1 MRNQL
6 IGKQPLYAL
15 MVSAITVLMLTGMAG
30 AQVQPQ
36 PQPQPQQDQLSSQQA
51 RLQQIQQHLS
61 MVQQTAIEES
71 PDLQAENEEL
81 DELVE
86 EKIADQGHDPEAMIQ
101 TLSSLQEQYQS
112 EDLTEQDRQQILE
125 EFQGVQ
131 QQLQLAQEIAMQDSQ
146 VVAAQEVFRENLL
159 EAMREHEPATDDLIE
174 EFEQIQQEM
183 LSGMEPPQI
192 EDHR

>member
-15 MVSAITVLMLTGMAG
+15 MVSAITVLMLTGMVS
-30 AQVQPQ
+30 AQV
-36 PQPQPQQDQLSSQQA
+36 QPQPQQDQLSRQQA

-61 MVQQTAIEES
+61 MVQQMAIDES
-71 PDLQAENEEL
+71 PDLQAANEEI
-81 DELVE
+81 DALVM
-86 EKIADQGHDPEAMIQ
+86 EKIEDQGHDPEAMIQ
-101 TLSSLQEQYQS
+101 NLSSLQEEYQS
-112 EDLTEQDRQQILE
+112 EDLTEQDRQEILQ

-131 QQLQLAQEIAMQDSQ
+131 QQLQVAQQTALQDSQ
-146 VVAAQEVFRENLL
+146 IVAAQEVFRENLL

-183 LSGMEPPQI
+183 LSGLEPPQV

>member
-1 MRNQL
+1 MRNEL

-15 MVSAITVLMLTGMAG
+15 MVSAITVLMLTGMVS
-30 AQVQPQ
+30 AQV
-36 PQPQPQQDQLSSQQA
+36 QPQPQQDQLSRQQA

-61 MVQQTAIEES
+61 MVQQMAIDES
-71 PDLQAENEEL
+71 PDLQAANEEI
-81 DELVE
+81 DALVM
-86 EKIADQGHDPEAMIQ
+86 EKIEDQGHDPEAMIQ
-101 TLSSLQEQYQS
+101 NLSSLQEEYQS
-112 EDLTEQDRQQILE
+112 EDLTEQDRQEILQ

-131 QQLQLAQEIAMQDSQ
+131 QQLQVAQQTALQDSQ
-146 VVAAQEVFRENLL
+146 IVAAQEVFRENLL

-183 LSGMEPPQI
+183 LSGLEPPQV

>member
-15 MVSAITVLMLTGMAG
+15 MVSAITVLMLTGMAS
-30 AQVQPQ
+30 AQVQ

-174 EFEQIQQEM
+174 EFEQVQQEM

>member
-15 MVSAITVLMLTGMAG
+15 MVSAITVLMLTGMAS
-30 AQVQPQ
+30 AQV
-36 PQPQPQQDQLSSQQA
+36 QPQPQQDQLSSQQA

-112 EDLTEQDRQQILE
+112 EDLTEQDRQQILQ

-183 LSGMEPPQI
+183 LSGLEPPQV

>member
-15 MVSAITVLMLTGMAG
+15 MVSAITVLMLTGMAS
-30 AQVQPQ
+30 AQVQ

-112 EDLTEQDRQQILE
+112 EDLTEQDRQQILQ

-174 EFEQIQQEM
+174 EFEQVQQEM

>member
-15 MVSAITVLMLTGMAG
+15 MVSAITVLMLTGMAS
-30 AQVQPQ
+30 AQV
-36 PQPQPQQDQLSSQQA
+36 QPQPQQDQLSSQQA

-112 EDLTEQDRQQILE
+112 EDLTEQDRQQILQ

-174 EFEQIQQEM
+174 EFEQVQQEM